1 MSDIEKD
8 YFTPKKSF
16 REFLE
21 KKYPRIKSYIG
32 IDGLLEIAKRHGLES
47 YTTAI
52 GPGADGLECVAVLHW
67 KDKDTEF
74 RATRNEA
81 ILDGML
87 ERYTVGKAIEAELKD
102 ELERVKS
109 QAEGKLV

>member
-1 MSDIEKD
+1 MIA
-8 YFTPKKSF
+8 
-16 REFLE
+16 
-21 KKYPRIKSYIG
+21 YIG
-32 IDGLLEIAKRHGLES
+32 IDGLLELAKRHGLES

-52 GPGADGLECVAVLHW
+52 GPGADGLECVAVLRW
-67 KDKDTEF
+67 ADKDTEF

-81 ILDGML
+81 ILDGRKSSKVWDEYPEMML
-87 ERYTVGKAIEAELKD
+87 ERYTVGKAIEVELKD